1 MTPAHIG
8 GLPVEESIGAL
19 APVAAA
25 MTYVVAG
32 ALAWL
37 RRR

>member
-1 MTPAHIG
+1 VTPAHIG
-8 GLPVEESIGAL
+8 GLPVEESVQAL
-19 APVAAA
+19 APAAA
-25 MTYVVAG
+25 ALLYMAAG

>member
-1 MTPAHIG
+1 MTSAHIG
-8 GLPVEESIGAL
+8 GFPVEESIGAL

-25 MTYVVAG
+25 MTYFVAG

>member
-1 MTPAHIG
+1 VTFAHIG
-8 GLPVEESIGAL
+8 GFPVEESVAAL
-19 APVAAA
+19 APAGAALA
-25 MTYVVAG
+25 YLAAG

>member
-1 MTPAHIG
+1 MAHIG
-8 GLPVEESIGAL
+8 GFPVEEGVVAL
-19 APVAAA
+19 APAGAALVYMA
-25 MTYVVAG
+25 AG

>member
-8 GLPVEESIGAL
+8 GFPVEESVQAL
-19 APVAAA
+19 APVVAA
-25 MTYVVAG
+25 MGYLAAG

>member
-8 GLPVEESIGAL
+8 GFPVEESIGAL
-19 APVAAA
+19 APVVAT
-25 MTYVVAG
+25 MTYLAAG

>member
-19 APVAAA
+19 APLAAA
-25 MTYVVAG
+25 VTYYLAA
-32 ALAWL
+32 ALTWL

>member
-1 MTPAHIG
+1 MRLAHVVG
-8 GLPVEESIGAL
+8 FPVEETVRAL
-19 APVAAA
+19 ALAGASLLYIA
-25 MTYVVAG
+25 AG

>member
-1 MTPAHIG
+1 MIPGHIG

-25 MTYVVAG
+25 MTYFVAG

>member
-8 GLPVEESIGAL
+8 GLPVEESVQAL
-19 APVAAA
+19 VP
-25 MTYVVAG
+25 AG
-32 ALAWL
+32 AALVYMTLAWL